1 MSEAGAAAPRP
12 GYRERPGPPGVA
24 CVWLHVVG
32 RGGGAPTRVLPDGC
46 TDLIWQA
53 GRGAFVAG
61 PDTGATLVKATA
73 GSVFAGARFA
83 PGAGGPALG
92 VPLEEL
98 RDARIAVEELPRT
111 GALGPPA
118 GGAAGRSRPGSR
130 DSGAPLGELLD
141 PALSVDDAL
150 RRVAWLAAALA
161 AAGPA
166 DALVGEAA
174 RRLREP
180 AMRVEA
186 LAGDLG
192 LGERQLRRRF
202 RATVGYPPKTLQ
214 RVLRFRRFLA
224 AAEEEAE
231 RGRPDLA
238 RLAFDTG
245 YADQA
250 HLSQECTRLAGLA
263 PGALLRSRAADRVLA
278 V

>member
-1 MSEAGAAAPRP
+1 MERASAISEAEAAAPRA
-12 GYRERPGPPGVA
+12 GYRERPGPPGVL
-24 CVWLHVVG
+24 CLWLHVVG
-32 RGGGAPTRVLPDGC
+32 RGDGAPTRVLPDGC
-46 TDLIWQA
+46 TDLIWQS

-61 PDTGATLVKATA
+61 PDTRATLISAPA
-73 GSVFAGARFA
+73 GSVFAGARFG

-98 RDARIAVEELPRT
+98 RDARIAIEELPQS
-111 GALGPPA
+111 GALRPA
-118 GGAAGRSRPGSR
+118 PGGAAGRSR
-130 DSGAPLGELLD
+130 DSGAPLAELLD
-141 PALSVDDAL
+141 PELSVEAAL

-161 AAGPA
+161 ATGQA

-180 AMRVEA
+180 ATRVEA

-214 RVLRFRRFLA
+214 RVLRSRRFLA
-224 AAEEEAE
+224 AAEDEAE
-231 RGRPDLA
+231 PGRPDLG
-238 RLAFDTG
+238 RLAFDAG

-250 HLSQECTRLAGLA
+250 HLSRDCARLSGLA
-263 PGALLRSRAADRVLA
+263 PGALLRARAAA
-278 V
+278 

>member
-1 MSEAGAAAPRP
+1 MSEAKAAAPRA
-12 GYRERPGPPGVA
+12 GYRERPGPPGVL
-24 CVWLHVVG
+24 CLWLHVVG
-32 RGGGAPTRVLPDGC
+32 RGDGAPTRVLPDGC
-46 TDLIWQA
+46 TDLIWQS

-61 PDTGATLVKATA
+61 PDTRATLISAPA
-73 GSVFAGARFA
+73 GSVFAGARFG

-98 RDARIAVEELPRT
+98 RDARIVVEELPQTSSVR
-111 GALGPPA
+111 PVA
-118 GGAAGRSRPGSR
+118 GGA
-130 DSGAPLGELLD
+130 PLAELLD
-141 PALSVDDAL
+141 LELSVDDAL

-180 AMRVEA
+180 ATRVEA
-186 LAGDLG
+186 LACDLR

-224 AAEEEAE
+224 AAEDEAE
-231 RGRPDLA
+231 PGRPDLG
-238 RLAFDTG
+238 RLAFDAG

-250 HLSQECTRLAGLA
+250 HLSRDCARLAGLGPA
-263 PGALLRSRAADRVLA
+263 ALLRARAGA
-278 V
+278 